1 MVTLSSL
8 KLSSPPTT
16 TTASPLE
23 FCTCTALQP
32 ALKRAGLEGKEG
44 LPRGQFIELAGPW
57 GGGKTHFLLSFL
69 SENPR
74 FRVAWVQGDRER
86 VLDPGA
92 FFTRESGIKDPQQ
105 FLDRLWVIEP
115 PTAQLWSCLH
125 PLLRSQALDV
135 IVFQADASGA
145 AYAQET
151 ELRRLQILARQ
162 SRSLLFWLKEKPT
175 RVGAWPIGIQLWVQ
189 DGEASIL
196 KWGSQ
201 RSPEFSM
208 EVAR

>member
-1 MVTLSSL
+1 MVTISSL

-16 TTASPLE
+16 TLSSPE
-23 FCTCTALQP
+23 SCPCTALQP
-32 ALKRAGLEGKEG
+32 ALQRAGLEGKEG

-57 GGGKTHFLLSFL
+57 GGGKTRFLLSFL
-69 SENPR
+69 NENPR
-74 FRVAWVQGDRER
+74 FRVAWVQGDPQRLLE
-86 VLDPGA
+86 PGA
-92 FFTRESGIKDPQQ
+92 FFSRESGISDPQK

-115 PTAQLWSCLH
+115 PTNQLWSCLH

-135 IVFQADASGA
+135 IIFQADASGA

-162 SRSLLFWLKEKPT
+162 SRCLLFWLKEQPT
-175 RVGAWPIGIQLWVQ
+175 RAGAWPIGIQLWVQ

-201 RSPEFSM
+201 RNENIL
-208 EVAR
+208 EVAK